1 MIDAAAYFRRVLA
14 TGDSS
19 LACLLPPKNLFLHI
33 SCSAFFT
40 SSTLNLWFP
49 DFNSEFLSV
58 LTYLPLSSIFCCLDK
73 FPPVDLVVESGVV
86 PRLVQMLARH
96 DLPQLQLEAAWA
108 ITNIACAEVKHA
120 RLLIDNGEEIHSQNI

>member
-1 MIDAAAYFRRVLA
+1 MQLLISGGFLRQVTA
-14 TGDSS
+14 
-19 LACLLPPKNLFLHI
+19 LLPACYRQRTSFSIFLVQ
-33 SCSAFFT
+33 SFFT